1 MLSILLESPAI
12 LAAVIAILSL
22 LNLAVGATAR
32 RDSSRQNF
40 VEWDAYRPPGP
51 VGKVRSD
58 RAQLALPLLPAVAV
72 VIVTLVSTDRLTRE
86 IFGGGY
92 LVVLCAG
99 LALNITSVLTMRALV
114 NPAAAAGRLQY
125 SAMFRYRSSGAQT
138 LGLALFAGTVGA
150 LFRSVAFIAG
160 SFFLLATAIGYYRR
174 ARQAARKSVETI
186 SRGTG

>member
-1 MLSILLESPAI
+1 MLSVLLESPAI

-22 LNLAVGATAR
+22 LNLAVGAVAR

-40 VEWDAYRPPGP
+40 VEWDAYRAPGP
-51 VGKVRSD
+51 VGKLRSD

-72 VIVTLVSTDRLTRE
+72 VIMTLSTDRLTRA

-114 NPAAAAGRLQY
+114 KQ
-125 SAMFRYRSSGAQT
+125 
-138 LGLALFAGTVGA
+138 
-150 LFRSVAFIAG
+150 
-160 SFFLLATAIGYYRR
+160 
-174 ARQAARKSVETI
+174 
-186 SRGTG
+186 